1 MSLPLIIGT
10 TAAGGVLL
18 GLMFLNRKT
27 IRRTAFPTS
36 YEKRARSE
44 INNMQK
50 QRKVAESIKR
60 QDSEHSDISDDVFK
74 SDSPKNEPLRESL
87 LGRDNVARDNVAR
100 GRKGKGHKTKRRT
113 RRHR

>member
-44 INNMQK
+44 INNMEK

-87 LGRDNVARDNVAR
+87 LGKGNVAR

>member
-27 IRRTAFPTS
+27 IRRSAFPTS

-44 INNMQK
+44 INNMEK

-74 SDSPKNEPLRESL
+74 SDSPKNKPLRESL
-87 LGRDNVARDNVAR
+87 LGR
-100 GRKGKGHKTKRRT
+100 GRIGKGHKTKRRT